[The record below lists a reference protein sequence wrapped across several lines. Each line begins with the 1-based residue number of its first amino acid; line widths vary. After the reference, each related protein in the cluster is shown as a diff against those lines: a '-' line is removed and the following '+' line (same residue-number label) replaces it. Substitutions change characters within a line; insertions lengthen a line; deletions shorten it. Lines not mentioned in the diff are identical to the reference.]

1 MREIGEIFSLRW
13 RWLARQALINESIAQ
28 PRFRTWLIGVFSIF
42 ALTLACLGIY
52 GVIAYLVTQRYK
64 EIGIRIALGADRRN
78 VVVKVV
84 RETMTLVG
92 AGVIIGLAAAW
103 GTTRLIASTLFG
115 VTAMDP
121 PTLAL
126 AIAAMMTVALLAGF
140 IPARRAAAVN
150 PVIALRQD

>member
-1 MREIGEIFSLRW
+1 MAYSV
-13 RWLARQALINESIAQ
+13 ARRSNE
-28 PRFRTWLIGVFSIF
+28 V
-42 ALTLACLGIY
+42 
-52 GVIAYLVTQRYK
+52 
-64 EIGIRIALGADRRN
+64 GIRMALGADRRS

-84 RETMTLVG
+84 RETMTLV
-92 AGVIIGLAAAW
+92 AGGVVVGLAAAW
-103 GTTRLIASTLFG
+103 GATRLIASTLFG

>member
-1 MREIGEIFSLRW
+1 M
-13 RWLARQALINESIAQ
+13 
-28 PRFRTWLIGVFSIF
+28 
-42 ALTLACLGIY
+42 
-52 GVIAYLVTQRYK
+52 
-64 EIGIRIALGADRRN
+64 ALGADRRN

-84 RETMTLVG
+84 RETMTLVV
-92 AGVIIGLAAAW
+92 AGVVVGLAAAW
-103 GTTRLIASTLFG
+103 GATRLIAESTLFG